1 MNRNTTIVIL
11 ILLFLFFLRSKK
23 GKKISIL
30 PNDDVYKPN
39 CLDTS
44 QLSLDCLSK
53 TCLEKYDIME
63 CKKQEWINFASGLS
77 VKSSQN
83 DTAYR
88 GKRNEYLFAVNN
100 FLACLYNM
108 NNISPK
114 PVLDPGYGTA
124 FTQYTQ
130 VVASNIVDNEDDPVV
145 RYDPYNDVAHWNPTD
160 QYYLPYIYQIDDW
173 ILESAN
179 DQGLGQRG
187 TVFDFSDIEFTC

>member
-1 MNRNTTIVIL
+1 MDI
-11 ILLFLFFLRSKK
+11 
-23 GKKISIL
+23 
-30 PNDDVYKPN
+30 
-39 CLDTS
+39 S
-44 QLSLDCLSK
+44 QLSLDCFSQD
-53 TCLEKYDIME
+53 CLEKYDIME

-100 FLACLYNM
+100 FLACIHNSK
-108 NNISPK
+108 NITPK
-114 PVLDPGYGTA
+114 PVVDPSYGTA
-124 FTQYTQ
+124 FTQYTY
-130 VVASNIVDNEDDPVV
+130 VVASNISPELDPAL

-160 QYYLPYIYQIDDW
+160 QFYLPYIYQIDDW

-179 DQGLGQRG
+179 DQGLGKRG

>member
-63 CKKQEWINFASGLS
+63 CKKQEWINFASGF
-77 VKSSQN
+77 V
-83 DTAYR
+83 
-88 GKRNEYLFAVNN
+88 FI
-100 FLACLYNM
+100 FL
-108 NNISPK
+108 
-114 PVLDPGYGTA
+114 
-124 FTQYTQ
+124 
-130 VVASNIVDNEDDPVV
+130 
-145 RYDPYNDVAHWNPTD
+145 
-160 QYYLPYIYQIDDW
+160 
-173 ILESAN
+173 
-179 DQGLGQRG
+179 
-187 TVFDFSDIEFTC
+187 